1 MALAFQNMGKID
13 EAKKNY
19 LKLISINP
27 ENVSSYFGLFNLD
40 IKNIDTKIYN
50 ILKSLNNKKNISLFN
65 KV

>member
-13 EAKKNY
+13 EAKNY

-50 ILKSLNNKKNISLFN
+50 ILKSLNNKKIYLYLI